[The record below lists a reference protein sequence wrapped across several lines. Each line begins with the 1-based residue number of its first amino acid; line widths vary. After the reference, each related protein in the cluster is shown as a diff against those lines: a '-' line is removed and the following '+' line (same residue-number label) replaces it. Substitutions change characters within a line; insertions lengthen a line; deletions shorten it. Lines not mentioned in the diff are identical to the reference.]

1 MLNIEIYTKNWCPYC
16 HQAKALLRGKGVS
29 YREIDVTT
37 DSERELEMIE
47 RCGRR
52 SVPQIFIDGSH
63 LGGFDDLAA
72 LQAAGELDQ
81 LIDSTRLYGAAS
93 DLVPFAYL

>member
-1 MLNIEIYTKNWCPYC
+1 
-16 HQAKALLRGKGVS
+16 
-29 YREIDVTT
+29 
-37 DSERELEMIE
+37 MIE
-47 RCGRR
+47 RSGRR

-81 LIDSTRLYGAAS
+81 LIDSTRLYGAA
-93 DLVPFAYL
+93 